1 LSRLEFVSIYLTGAE
16 PSLQLYEHE
25 AKVQDLI
32 VTSDLFPE
40 LIDLILFADVLNCPD
55 HLGQAHLLVNEILF
69 VWLQARFT
77 SLQCLLEVPNR
88 KRHRLPELFHQL
100 VQVEQTLRECLELAH
115 ERLDL
120 CFGVLVCI
128 LLVISM
134 LGMGWNVVQ
143 AVTYL

>member
-1 LSRLEFVSIYLTGAE
+1 MSMYLTGVE
-16 PSLQLYEHE
+16 LSLQLYEHE

-32 VTSDLFPE
+32 VTRDLFPE
-40 LIDLILFADVLNCPD
+40 LIDLILFANILDCPYN
-55 HLGQAHLLVNEILF
+55 LAQAHFLVNKILF

-77 SLQCLLEVPNR
+77 SLQCLLEVLNR

-115 ERLDL
+115 ERLNL
-120 CFGVLVCI
+120 YFGVFVRI
-128 LLVISM
+128 LLIVSM
-134 LGMGWNVVQ
+134 LDVGWNVVQ